1 MKSLDVTCA
10 IIFKADKI
18 IVTQRSELMKMPL
31 KWEFPGGKVNAG
43 ENYVDSIKREIMEE
57 LNIEI
62 EITAM
67 LQPVLFNYG
76 TFKIN
81 LIPFMANY
89 LSGEVRLLEHKAIL
103 MLHASEL
110 FQLDWA
116 DADIPIVKE
125 ILEREKEKH
134 S

>member
-1 MKSLDVTCA
+1 
-10 IIFKADKI
+10 
-18 IVTQRSELMKMPL
+18 
-31 KWEFPGGKVNAG
+31 
-43 ENYVDSIKREIMEE
+43 
-57 LNIEI
+57 
-62 EITAM
+62 
-67 LQPVLFNYG
+67 
-76 TFKIN
+76 
-81 LIPFMANY
+81 MANY